1 MALSNKFFIL
11 IFVYDLVF
19 HNVIDLVLDLVLVI
33 EIVPD
38 SVLGSSTITCFSMW
52 PLHCSIYN

>member
-19 HNVIDLVLDLVLVI
+19 DNVIDLVLDLVLVI
-33 EIVPD
+33 ELVPD
-38 SVLGSSTITCFSMW
+38 FLLGSSIITCFPKW
-52 PLHCSIYN
+52 PLHCSVYN